1 MSRNP
6 LLFPNAEEFNP
17 DRYMNLQEETKR
29 RMDPRQFVFGFGR
42 RICPGKHLAESSIW
56 ILIACILATLDV
68 TPPKGEREKVEYLN
82 PIFRYAFLFS
92 FAFQGE
98 GQRLM
103 VD

>member
-17 DRYMNLQEETKR
+17 DRYMNIEGQELRKQ
-29 RMDPRQFVFGFGR
+29 MDPRQFVFGFGR

-82 PIFRYAFLFS
+82 PIFRYAFFALF
-92 FAFQGE
+92 
-98 GQRLM
+98 
-103 VD
+103 